1 VEAADP
7 AVKPPQPVAP
17 EPVSPDPPPV
27 ASGQARARSPVPA
40 PFADVVQRSD
50 PRFHIQ
56 ALVWSEA
63 PEDRMAMVN
72 GNIVKTGGWVDEA
85 RIVHIGETFLIFQEK
100 ENRWR
105 HPFRVQ

>member
-1 VEAADP
+1 VAGP
-7 AVKPPQPVAP
+7 AVTPPQPAAP
-17 EPVSPDPPPV
+17 EPANPDPPTM
-27 ASGQARARSPVPA
+27 ASGQASGRALVPA